1 MAEIRHQVPINAT
14 PQRVYAALATSA
26 GLRGWWTADSKA
38 DEKIGGKAEF
48 GFDKRGMVFRMKI
61 EKLEPGKQVVWTCHG
76 DQPEWNGTTLT
87 WNIAREG
94 DATVL
99 RFTQSGWREITDF
112 CASCNSMWGSLMF
125 RLKTYAET
133 GKVDPQWTE

>member
-1 MAEIRHQVPINAT
+1 LRLENKVAVITGGNSGIGFAT
-14 PQRVYAALATSA
+14 AREFAANGAKLVIFGRDRRTLDQAANT
-26 GLRGWWTADSKA
+26 L
-38 DEKIGGKAEF
+38 GG
-48 GFDKRGMVFRMKI
+48 MKI

-112 CASCNSMWGSLMF
+112 CASCNSMWGNLMF